1 MSNNNHGPLSA
12 RQRAEEVLAFRD
24 AYAPDK
30 KRFHERALLVDN
42 GERGSEQKAVVFTAD
57 DLSALL
63 MDLRN
68 AERQRDEWK
77 AFAFKHPEL
86 TPPVVTQELRTLHA
100 ENIDLQVQQQR
111 ELDTLHRA
119 IAVLQQRLVK
129 LALKELDAQENIC
142 ELRQRLYLEV
152 EAAYREGFNEDLMGS
167 PDPLETDDAWNKSKA
182 KARLT

>member
-63 MDLRN
+63 MDLR
-68 AERQRDEWK
+68 
-77 AFAFKHPEL
+77 
-86 TPPVVTQELRTLHA
+86 
-100 ENIDLQVQQQR
+100 
-111 ELDTLHRA
+111 
-119 IAVLQQRLVK
+119 
-129 LALKELDAQENIC
+129 DA
-142 ELRQRLYLEV
+142 
-152 EAAYREGFNEDLMGS
+152 EAALAT
-167 PDPLETDDAWNKSKA
+167 LKVTAKTKKA
-182 KARLT
+182 KARLAE

>member
-24 AYAPDK
+24 AYAPDN

-63 MDLRN
+63 ADLVN
-68 AERQRDEWK
+68 AE
-77 AFAFKHPEL
+77 
-86 TPPVVTQELRTLHA
+86 QEARIAWLMVKKQ
-100 ENIDLQVQQQR
+100 EEIQVQQQR

-119 IAVLQQRLVK
+119 IAVLQQGLVK
-129 LALKELDAQENIC
+129 LGVKEVDAQ
-142 ELRQRLYLEV
+142 
-152 EAAYREGFNEDLMGS
+152 
-167 PDPLETDDAWNKSKA
+167 
-182 KARLT
+182 